1 VAAAQAS
8 HRIAPDGALVSVLVL
23 AWVGTSTAKG
33 DYRLGPVPFGNSSAH
48 RDATVAALLSCA
60 LTWVRRR
67 CRGTVLRVSR
77 VSVGCLNAAQVATL
91 FAPQGRRLE
100 HPSKQGWVTR
110 LQPW

>member
-1 VAAAQAS
+1 MLSAALPSSGSTQSTLPLPRLCRRTHCFLAAVQAS

-67 CRGTVLRVSR
+67 CHDAILRLAGS
-77 VSVGCLNAAQVATL
+77 A
-91 FAPQGRRLE
+91 
-100 HPSKQGWVTR
+100 
-110 LQPW
+110 

>member
-1 VAAAQAS
+1 MPAAQAS

-67 CRGTVLRVSR
+67 CHDAILRLAGS
-77 VSVGCLNAAQVATL
+77 A
-91 FAPQGRRLE
+91 
-100 HPSKQGWVTR
+100 
-110 LQPW
+110 